1 MRICKEHWSLCRQ
14 AIDDRG
20 MSGLI
25 AKDGKTAVDDAVADL
40 QGVPDPKH
48 ERFDPLMSMNWH
60 WTNEALRCGG
70 LYLMAVD
77 AEANPANDGHYCP
90 ICEFV
95 KHAKNFDAPASIGM
109 IADQMAAHARSE
121 GLIPQVS

>member
-1 MRICKEHWSLCRQ
+1 MKICRDHWSMCRQ
-14 AIDDRG
+14 AIEDRG
-20 MSGLI
+20 MSGLV
-25 AKDGKTAVDDAVADL
+25 ARDGEQAHENIVEEL
-40 QGVPDPKH
+40 QGGSPP
-48 ERFDPLMSMNWH
+48 FDPLMSMNWH

-95 KHAKNFDAPASIGM
+95 KHLEGFDAPASIGT

-121 GLIPQVS
+121 GLIPSVS

>member
-1 MRICKEHWSLCRQ
+1 
-14 AIDDRG
+14 
-20 MSGLI
+20 MSGLV
-25 AKDGKTAVDDAVADL
+25 ARDGEQAHENIVEEL
-40 QGVPDPKH
+40 QGGSPP
-48 ERFDPLMSMNWH
+48 FDPLMSMNWH

-95 KHAKNFDAPASIGM
+95 KHLEGFDAPASIGT

-121 GLIPQVS
+121 GLIPSVS